1 MLRDTPIILAKK
13 WGGLENAS
21 HSHWGIDLM
30 NLHDDIAIG
39 LPLLQGPL
47 LWGLFLHR
55 NLCWLYDWTSGAW
68 SIRIFGGQAAIWDHC
83 QGCRDCHC
91 WLFSSS
97 SCGLILCSQA
107 MMEQTVWTQSFFAGV
122 FSRNQLHWAAK
133 LISAHC
139 VKLSLSF
146 CKACGLWP
154 INWEANPEK
163 VRPNKQQF
171 IVSSQKPKRIPNHT
185 NTIQYIPF
193 LFILWISRASIFRKL
208 PRKYQSPLVAY
219 KMS

>member
-13 WGGLENAS
+13 WGGLENVS
-21 HSHWGIDLM
+21 QSHWGIDLM

-55 NLCWLYDWTSGAW
+55 NLCWLYHWTSGAW

-83 QGCRDCHC
+83 QGCRGCHC
-91 WLFSSS
+91 WFFSSS

-122 FSRNQLHWAAK
+122 FFEKSATLGCKIGFSTLCQTLSVVLQGLWLVTHKLGSQSRKGSSKQTAVHSIFPKKQNAYQ
-133 LISAHC
+133 IIPIQSNTFRFY
-139 VKLSLSF
+139 SF
-146 CKACGLWP
+146 CGFHGPQSLGNFQKS
-154 INWEANPEK
+154 
-163 VRPNKQQF
+163 
-171 IVSSQKPKRIPNHT
+171 VSR
-185 NTIQYIPF
+185 
-193 LFILWISRASIFRKL
+193 R
-208 PRKYQSPLVAY
+208 
-219 KMS
+219 